1 MMTWTTMVLCMLME
15 RSRPILVARR
25 LVCCGV
31 VVSAIYFFPF
41 LELAAFPDFFTGLAA
56 AFLAA
61 GLAAAFFAGLAGAA
75 AACAEAG
82 ALLCPM
88 PSSFFPLLVL
98 TRGGSLRR
106 PRIFFWASGFP
117 LFCLDLQLKRRFLSA
132 PCCYRRWSPG
142 TCL

>member
-1 MMTWTTMVLCMLME
+1 MMTWTTMVLAILLE
-15 RSRPILVARR
+15 ITRPILVARR

-82 ALLCPM
+82 SLLCTM
-88 PSSFFPLLVL
+88 PSSFSRMMVL
-98 TRGGSLRR
+98 TRATSLRR
-106 PRIFFWASGFP
+106 PRIFFRLSVCPILSWNF
-117 LFCLDLQLKRRFLSA
+117 KRKS
-132 PCCYRRWSPG
+132 
-142 TCL
+142 